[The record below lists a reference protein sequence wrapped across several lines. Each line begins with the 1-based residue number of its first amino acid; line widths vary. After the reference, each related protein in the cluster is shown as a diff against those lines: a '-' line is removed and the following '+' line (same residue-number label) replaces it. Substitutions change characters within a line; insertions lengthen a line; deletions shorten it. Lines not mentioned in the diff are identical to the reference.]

1 MNRMPKAW
9 GNVNRS
15 SLMEA
20 PRAARALALAMGKL
34 NRSSPKEPPNAVRAQ
49 ALEKALAPK
58 AQNAAKA
65 QACKL
70 TRQIL
75 SLKKQKMQYLV
86 Y

>member
-1 MNRMPKAW
+1 M
-9 GNVNRS
+9 G
-15 SLMEA
+15 A

-49 ALEKALAPK
+49 GLEKALAQK

-65 QACKL
+65 QAYKL
-70 TRQIL
+70 TRQIV
-75 SLKKQKMQYLV
+75 SLKKQKKQYLV